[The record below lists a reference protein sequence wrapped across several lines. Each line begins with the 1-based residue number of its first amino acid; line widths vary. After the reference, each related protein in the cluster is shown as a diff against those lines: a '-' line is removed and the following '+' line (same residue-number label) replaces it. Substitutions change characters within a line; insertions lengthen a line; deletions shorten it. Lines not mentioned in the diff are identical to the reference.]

1 MREKNSSQVFIGS
14 RNLQDQHSRVLCN
27 DFRKFQDLFSGNN
40 SVRLIQDKD
49 FYKDEYKCVCVCVI
63 APVDHQGSVE
73 DRPVMASPMMLVESF
88 LFALTS
94 ANKDG
99 RVVMEKQGKL
109 LH

>member
-1 MREKNSSQVFIGS
+1 M
-14 RNLQDQHSRVLCN
+14 
-27 DFRKFQDLFSGNN
+27 
-40 SVRLIQDKD
+40 
-49 FYKDEYKCVCVCVI
+49 CVCVI
-63 APVDHQGSVE
+63 VPVDHQGSVE

-109 LH
+109 LR